1 MRTCRAST
9 TSRALAGI
17 VAACTVLSLA
27 APAAAQERVTVA
39 DGVELNVLDTGERGS
54 APALVLVPG
63 WGASGGIW
71 RDQIDRF
78 GGDRRVIAI
87 DPRSQGDSTR
97 TPYGNTPETRARDLH
112 ALLAA
117 RGVRRPVLAGWS
129 QGVQDVAAY
138 VGLYG
143 TDDLAGIVLVDA
155 AISGGARAMTPE
167 NAQANAVTFARMAI
181 YEAHQAEY
189 VRGFLEAIITRPQ
202 PPERLDQL
210 AADAMKIPP
219 SIGVAMMIADLFGE
233 DRTAAMDAIRR
244 PTLIIAADSSPD
256 LEQQRAMAAR
266 IAGARFEVLTDA
278 GHAVFLDQPER
289 FNALLAG
296 FLASL
301 PAEPE
306 A

>member
-1 MRTCRAST
+1 MLTCRTLTRSWAMA
-9 TSRALAGI
+9 RI
-17 VAACTVLSLA
+17 VAACAALSLA

-39 DGVELNVLDTGERGS
+39 DGIELNVFDTGERGS
-54 APALVLVPG
+54 APTLVLVPG
-63 WGASGGIW
+63 WSTSGGIW
-71 RDQIDRF
+71 RGQIDRF
-78 GGDRRVIAI
+78 GEDRRVIAV

-97 TPYGNTPETRARDLH
+97 TAYGNTPEARARDLH
-112 ALLAA
+112 ALLAGK
-117 RGVRRPVLAGWS
+117 GVRRPVLVGWS
-129 QGVQDVAAY
+129 QGVQDLAAY

-167 NAQANAVTFARMAI
+167 NAEANAGTFVRMAI
-181 YEAHQAEY
+181 YEAYQAEY
-189 VRGFLEAIITRPQ
+189 VQGFLEAIITRPQ
-202 PPERLDQL
+202 PPERLAQL
-210 AADAMKIPP
+210 AADAMKTPP

-233 DRTAAMDAIRR
+233 DRTAAMDEIRR
-244 PTLIIAADSSPD
+244 PTLIIAADSSPE
-256 LEQQRAMAAR
+256 LERQRAMAER

-289 FNALLAG
+289 FNALLAE